1 MARLTCPHC
10 GKGLVLETSEE
21 ADLEHK
27 EEGRPI
33 HKGANEKESR
43 RSDILKAM
51 SKEEANE
58 R

>member
-1 MARLTCPHC
+1 MARFKCPHC
-10 GKGLVLETSEE
+10 GTELVLETATE

-33 HKGANEKESR
+33 HKANEKETR